1 MVTFTKMH
9 GLGNDYICINCLE
22 NILAENKL
30 PQIARYMCNRN
41 FGIGADGLILV
52 QESTIADIKMRIFN
66 KDGSEAEMC
75 GNGIRCFAK
84 YVYDNRIIDKQTISI
99 ETKAGVKLIRLKVL
113 NGEVQEAQVDMGRPI
128 FDDIKN
134 ISVQNNYRIPISVNI
149 KVDDTRF
156 IGNYVSMGNP
166 HLVIFVNNVENIDIE
181 KWGPAIENMKCFPNK
196 INVEFVQALGRNT
209 LKIRTW
215 ERGVGET
222 YACGTGSCAS
232 FCIAYYKGICSSYV
246 KAILRGGELNLNYN
260 KQNGHIIM
268 SGIATKVY
276 DGNINI
282 YRFKIDMS
290 QQH

>member
-1 MVTFTKMH
+1 MATFTKMH

-84 YVYDNRIIDKQTISI
+84 YVYDNKIIDKQSISI
-99 ETKAGVKLIRLKVL
+99 ETKAGVKVVRLKVL
-113 NGEVQEAQVDMGRPI
+113 NGEVQEVEVDMGRPI

-181 KWGPAIENMKCFPNK
+181 KYGPAIENMKCFPNK

-282 YRFKIDMS
+282 
-290 QQH
+290 

>member
-41 FGIGADGLILV
+41 FGVGADGLILV
-52 QESTIADIKMRIFN
+52 QESTVADIKMRIFN

-282 YRFKIDMS
+282 
-290 QQH
+290 

>member
-84 YVYDNRIIDKQTISI
+84 YIYDNKIIDKQSISI
-99 ETKAGVKLIRLKVL
+99 ETKAGVKGVRLKVL
-113 NGEVQEAQVDMGRPI
+113 NGEVYEIEVDMGRPI

-181 KWGPAIENMKCFPNK
+181 KYGPAIENMKCFPNK

-215 ERGVGET
+215 ERRVGET

-268 SGIATKVY
+268 NGIATKVY

-282 YRFKIDMS
+282 
-290 QQH
+290 

>member
-84 YVYDNRIIDKQTISI
+84 YIYDNKIIDKQSISI
-99 ETKAGVKLIRLKVL
+99 ETKAVVKGVRLKVL
-113 NGEVQEAQVDMGRPI
+113 NGEVYEIEVDMGRPI

-181 KWGPAIENMKCFPNK
+181 KYGPAIENMKCFPNK

-282 YRFKIDMS
+282 
-290 QQH
+290 

>member
-1 MVTFTKMH
+1 MATFTKMH

-41 FGIGADGLILV
+41 FGIGADG
-52 QESTIADIKMRIFN
+52 SYA
-66 KDGSEAEMC
+66 AMC

-84 YVYDNRIIDKQTISI
+84 YVYDNKIIDKQSISI
-99 ETKAGVKLIRLKVL
+99 ETKAGVKVVRLKVL
-113 NGEVQEAQVDMGRPI
+113 NGEVQEVEVDMGRPI

-166 HLVIFVNNVENIDIE
+166 HLVIFVNNVEKIDIE
-181 KWGPAIENMKCFPNK
+181 KYGPAIENMKCFPNK
-196 INVEFVQALGRNT
+196 INVEFVQCLSRNT

-246 KAILRGGELNLNYN
+246 KAILRGGELKLNYN

-282 YRFKIDMS
+282 
-290 QQH
+290 

>member
-9 GLGNDYICINCLE
+9 GLGNDYICINSLE

-52 QESTIADIKMRIFN
+52 QESSVADIKMRIFN

-84 YVYDNRIIDKQTISI
+84 YIYDNKIIDKQSISI
-99 ETKAGVKLIRLKVL
+99 ETKAGVKGVRLKVL
-113 NGEVQEAQVDMGRPI
+113 NGEVYEIEVDMGRPI

-181 KWGPAIENMKCFPNK
+181 KYGPAIENMKCFPNK

-276 DGNINI
+276 DG
-282 YRFKIDMS
+282 
-290 QQH
+290 

>member
-1 MVTFTKMH
+1 MATFTKMH

-84 YVYDNRIIDKQTISI
+84 YVYDNKIIDKQNISI
-99 ETKAGVKLIRLKVL
+99 ETKAGVKVVRLKVL
-113 NGEVQEAQVDMGRPI
+113 NGEVQEVEVDMGRPI

-181 KWGPAIENMKCFPNK
+181 KYGPAIENMKCFPNK
-196 INVEFVQALGRNT
+196 TNVEFVQALGRNT

-282 YRFKIDMS
+282 
-290 QQH
+290 

>member
-9 GLGNDYICINCLE
+9 GLGNDYICINSLE

-52 QESTIADIKMRIFN
+52 QESSVADIKMRIFN

-84 YVYDNRIIDKQTISI
+84 YIYDNKIIDKQSISI
-99 ETKAGVKLIRLKVL
+99 ETKAGVKGVRLKVL

-181 KWGPAIENMKCFPNK
+181 KYGPEIENMKCFPNK

-282 YRFKIDMS
+282 
-290 QQH
+290 

>member
-9 GLGNDYICINCLE
+9 GLGNDYICINSLE

-84 YVYDNRIIDKQTISI
+84 YVYDNKIIDKQTISI

-181 KWGPAIENMKCFPNK
+181 KYGPAIENMKCFPNK

-282 YRFKIDMS
+282 
-290 QQH
+290 

>member
-113 NGEVQEAQVDMGRPI
+113 NGEVQEAQVDMWRPI

-282 YRFKIDMS
+282 
-290 QQH
+290 

>member
-1 MVTFTKMH
+1 MYGGVYMVTFTKMH
-9 GLGNDYICINCLE
+9 GLGNDYICINSLE

-52 QESTIADIKMRIFN
+52 QESSVADIKMRIFN

-84 YVYDNRIIDKQTISI
+84 YIYDNKIIDKQSISI
-99 ETKAGVKLIRLKVL
+99 ETKAGVKGVRLKVL
-113 NGEVQEAQVDMGRPI
+113 NGEVYEIEVDMGRPI

-181 KWGPAIENMKCFPNK
+181 KYGPAIENMKCFPNK

-282 YRFKIDMS
+282 
-290 QQH
+290 

>member
-9 GLGNDYICINCLE
+9 GLCNDYICINCLE

-84 YVYDNRIIDKQTISI
+84 YIYDNKIIDKQSISI
-99 ETKAGVKLIRLKVL
+99 ETKAGVKGVRLKVL
-113 NGEVQEAQVDMGRPI
+113 NGEVYEIEVDMGRPI

-181 KWGPAIENMKCFPNK
+181 KYGPAIENMKCFPNK

-282 YRFKIDMS
+282 
-290 QQH
+290 

>member
-84 YVYDNRIIDKQTISI
+84 YIYDNKIIDKQSISI
-99 ETKAGVKLIRLKVL
+99 ETKAGVKVVRLKVL
-113 NGEVQEAQVDMGRPI
+113 NGEFYEVEVDMGRPI

-181 KWGPAIENMKCFPNK
+181 KYGPAIENMKCFPNK

-282 YRFKIDMS
+282 
-290 QQH
+290 

>member
-41 FGIGADGLILV
+41 FGVGADGLILV

-282 YRFKIDMS
+282 
-290 QQH
+290 

>member
-84 YVYDNRIIDKQTISI
+84 YVYDNKIIDKQSISI
-99 ETKAGVKLIRLKVL
+99 ETKAGVKGVRLKVL
-113 NGEVQEAQVDMGRPI
+113 NGEVYEIEVDMGRPI

-181 KWGPAIENMKCFPNK
+181 KYGPEIENMKCFPNK

-282 YRFKIDMS
+282 
-290 QQH
+290 

>member
-84 YVYDNRIIDKQTISI
+84 YIYDNKIIDKQSISI
-99 ETKAGVKLIRLKVL
+99 ETKAGVKGVRLKVL
-113 NGEVQEAQVDMGRPI
+113 NGEVYEIEVDMGRPI

-181 KWGPAIENMKCFPNK
+181 KYGPAIENMKCFPNK

-268 SGIATKVY
+268 SGISTKVY

-282 YRFKIDMS
+282 
-290 QQH
+290 

>member
-75 GNGIRCFAK
+75 GNGRRCFAK
-84 YVYDNRIIDKQTISI
+84 YIYDNKIIDKQSISI
-99 ETKAGVKLIRLKVL
+99 ETKAGVKGVRLKVL
-113 NGEVQEAQVDMGRPI
+113 NGEVYEIEVDMGRPI

-181 KWGPAIENMKCFPNK
+181 KYGPAIENMKCFPNK

-282 YRFKIDMS
+282 
-290 QQH
+290 

>member
-84 YVYDNRIIDKQTISI
+84 YIYDNKIIDKQSISI
-99 ETKAGVKLIRLKVL
+99 ETKAGVKGVRLKVL
-113 NGEVQEAQVDMGRPI
+113 NGEVYEIEVDIGRPI

-181 KWGPAIENMKCFPNK
+181 KYGPAIENMKCFPNK

-282 YRFKIDMS
+282 
-290 QQH
+290 

>member
-41 FGIGADGLILV
+41 FGVGADGLILV
-52 QESTIADIKMRIFN
+52 QESTVADIKMRIFN

-84 YVYDNRIIDKQTISI
+84 YIYDNRIIDKQSISI
-99 ETKAGVKLIRLKVL
+99 ETKAGVKVVRLKVL
-113 NGEVQEAQVDMGRPI
+113 NGEVQEVEVDMGRPI

-282 YRFKIDMS
+282 
-290 QQH
+290 

>member
-22 NILAENKL
+22 NILTENKL

-84 YVYDNRIIDKQTISI
+84 YVYDNRIIDKQSISI

-181 KWGPAIENMKCFPNK
+181 KYGPAIENMKCFPNK

-282 YRFKIDMS
+282 
-290 QQH
+290 

>member
-22 NILAENKL
+22 NILTENKL

-84 YVYDNRIIDKQTISI
+84 YVYDNRIIDKQSISI

-113 NGEVQEAQVDMGRPI
+113 NGEVQEAQVDMGRPS

-181 KWGPAIENMKCFPNK
+181 KYGPAIENMKCFPNK

-260 KQNGHIIM
+260 KQNSHIIM

-282 YRFKIDMS
+282 
-290 QQH
+290 

>member
-30 PQIARYMCNRN
+30 PQIVRYMCNRN

-52 QESTIADIKMRIFN
+52 QESTAADIKMRIFN

-84 YVYDNRIIDKQTISI
+84 YVYDNKLIAKQNISI
-99 ETKAGVKLIRLKVL
+99 ETKAGVKTVRVKVL
-113 NGEVQEAQVDMGRPI
+113 NGEVYEIEADMGRPI

-181 KWGPAIENMKCFPNK
+181 KYGPAIENMKCFPNK

-232 FCIAYYKGICSSYV
+232 FCIAYYKGICSSFI

-282 YRFKIDMS
+282 
-290 QQH
+290 

>member
-84 YVYDNRIIDKQTISI
+84 YIYDNKIIDKQSISI
-99 ETKAGVKLIRLKVL
+99 ETKAGVKGVRLKVL
-113 NGEVQEAQVDMGRPI
+113 NGEVYEIEVDMGRPI

-166 HLVIFVNNVENIDIE
+166 HLVIFVNNVEKIDIE
-181 KWGPAIENMKCFPNK
+181 KYGPAIENMKCFPNK

-282 YRFKIDMS
+282 
-290 QQH
+290 

>member
-41 FGIGADGLILV
+41 FGIGADGLILI

-282 YRFKIDMS
+282 
-290 QQH
+290 

>member
-52 QESTIADIKMRIFN
+52 QESSVADIKMRIFN

-84 YVYDNRIIDKQTISI
+84 YIYDNKIIDKQSISI
-99 ETKAGVKLIRLKVL
+99 ETKAGVQGVRLKVL
-113 NGEVQEAQVDMGRPI
+113 NGEVYEIEVDMGRPI

-181 KWGPAIENMKCFPNK
+181 KYGPAIENMKCFPNK

-282 YRFKIDMS
+282 
-290 QQH
+290 

>member
-1 MVTFTKMH
+1 MYGGVNMVTFTKMH

-22 NILAENKL
+22 NILTENKL

-52 QESTIADIKMRIFN
+52 QESTVADIKMRIFN

-84 YVYDNRIIDKQTISI
+84 YIYDNKIIDKQSISI
-99 ETKAGVKLIRLKVL
+99 ETKAGIKAVRLKVL
-113 NGEVQEAQVDMGRPI
+113 NGEVYEVEVDMGRPI

-181 KWGPAIENMKCFPNK
+181 
-196 INVEFVQALGRNT
+196 NVFQI
-209 LKIRTW
+209 K
-215 ERGVGET
+215 
-222 YACGTGSCAS
+222 
-232 FCIAYYKGICSSYV
+232 
-246 KAILRGGELNLNYN
+246 
-260 KQNGHIIM
+260 
-268 SGIATKVY
+268 
-276 DGNINI
+276 
-282 YRFKIDMS
+282 
-290 QQH
+290 

>member
-66 KDGSEAEMC
+66 KDGSEDEMC

-84 YVYDNRIIDKQTISI
+84 YIYDNKIIDKQSISI
-99 ETKAGVKLIRLKVL
+99 ETKAGVKGVRLKVL
-113 NGEVQEAQVDMGRPI
+113 NGEVYEIEVDMGRPI

-181 KWGPAIENMKCFPNK
+181 KYGPAIENMKCFPNK

-282 YRFKIDMS
+282 
-290 QQH
+290 

>member
-84 YVYDNRIIDKQTISI
+84 YVYDNRIIDKQSISI

-181 KWGPAIENMKCFPNK
+181 KYGPAIENMKCFPNK

-282 YRFKIDMS
+282 
-290 QQH
+290 

>member
-84 YVYDNRIIDKQTISI
+84 YIYDNKIIDKQSISI
-99 ETKAGVKLIRLKVL
+99 ETKAGVKGVRLKVL
-113 NGEVQEAQVDMGRPI
+113 NGEVYEIEVDMGRPI
-128 FDDIKN
+128 FDEIKN

-181 KWGPAIENMKCFPNK
+181 KYGPAIENMKCFPNK

-282 YRFKIDMS
+282 
-290 QQH
+290 

>member
-9 GLGNDYICINCLE
+9 GLGNDYICINSLE

-52 QESTIADIKMRIFN
+52 QESSVADIKMRIFN

-84 YVYDNRIIDKQTISI
+84 YIYDNKIIDKQSISI
-99 ETKAGVKLIRLKVL
+99 ETKAGVKGVRLKVL
-113 NGEVQEAQVDMGRPI
+113 NGEVYEIEVDMGRPI

-181 KWGPAIENMKCFPNK
+181 KYGPAIENMKCFPNK

-232 FCIAYYKGICSSYV
+232 LCIAYYKGICSSYV

-282 YRFKIDMS
+282 
-290 QQH
+290 

>member
-84 YVYDNRIIDKQTISI
+84 YIYDNKIIDKQSISI
-99 ETKAGVKLIRLKVL
+99 ETKAGVKGVRLKVL
-113 NGEVQEAQVDMGRPI
+113 NGEVYEIEVDMGRPI

-181 KWGPAIENMKCFPNK
+181 KYGPAIENMKCFPNK

-222 YACGTGSCAS
+222 YACGPGSCAS

-282 YRFKIDMS
+282 
-290 QQH
+290 

>member
-30 PQIARYMCNRN
+30 PEIARYMCNRN

-84 YVYDNRIIDKQTISI
+84 YVYDNRIIDKQSISI

-181 KWGPAIENMKCFPNK
+181 KYGPAIENMKCFPNK

-282 YRFKIDMS
+282 
-290 QQH
+290 

>member
-52 QESTIADIKMRIFN
+52 QESSVADIKMRIFN

-84 YVYDNRIIDKQTISI
+84 YIYDNKIIDKQSISI
-99 ETKAGVKLIRLKVL
+99 ETKAGVKGVRLKVL
-113 NGEVQEAQVDMGRPI
+113 NGEVYEIEVDMGRPI

-134 ISVQNNYRIPISVNI
+134 IRVQNNYRIPISVNI

-181 KWGPAIENMKCFPNK
+181 KYGPAIENMKCFPNK

-276 DGNINI
+276 DGNII
-282 YRFKIDMS
+282 I
-290 QQH
+290 

>member
-84 YVYDNRIIDKQTISI
+84 CIYDNKIIDKQSISI
-99 ETKAGVKLIRLKVL
+99 ETKAGVKGVRLKVL
-113 NGEVQEAQVDMGRPI
+113 NGEVYEIEVDMGRPI

-181 KWGPAIENMKCFPNK
+181 KYGPAIENMKCFPNK

-282 YRFKIDMS
+282 
-290 QQH
+290 

>member
-41 FGIGADGLILV
+41 FGVGADGLILV
-52 QESTIADIKMRIFN
+52 QESTVADIKMRIFN

-84 YVYDNRIIDKQTISI
+84 YIYDNRIIDKQSISI
-99 ETKAGVKLIRLKVL
+99 ETKAGVKVVRLKVL
-113 NGEVQEAQVDMGRPI
+113 NGEVQEVEVDMGRPI

-181 KWGPAIENMKCFPNK
+181 KYGPAIENMKCFPNK

-276 DGNINI
+276 DGNISI
-282 YRFKIDMS
+282 
-290 QQH
+290 

>member
-84 YVYDNRIIDKQTISI
+84 YIYDNKIIDKQSISI
-99 ETKAGVKLIRLKVL
+99 ETKAGVKGVRLKVL
-113 NGEVQEAQVDMGRPI
+113 NGEVYEIEVDMGRPI

-181 KWGPAIENMKCFPNK
+181 KYGPAIENMKCFPNK

-246 KAILRGGELNLNYN
+246 KALLRGGELNLNYN

-282 YRFKIDMS
+282 
-290 QQH
+290 

>member
-1 MVTFTKMH
+1 MATFTKMH

-84 YVYDNRIIDKQTISI
+84 YIYDNKIIDKQSISI
-99 ETKAGVKLIRLKVL
+99 ETKAGVKGVRLKVL
-113 NGEVQEAQVDMGRPI
+113 NGEVYEIEVDMGRPI

-181 KWGPAIENMKCFPNK
+181 KYGPAIENMKCFPNK

-282 YRFKIDMS
+282 
-290 QQH
+290 

>member
-1 MVTFTKMH
+1 MYGGVYMVTFTKMH

-52 QESTIADIKMRIFN
+52 QESSVADIKMRIFN

-84 YVYDNRIIDKQTISI
+84 YIYDNKIIDKQSISI
-99 ETKAGVKLIRLKVL
+99 ETKAGVKGVRLKVL
-113 NGEVQEAQVDMGRPI
+113 NGEVYEIEVDMGRPI

-181 KWGPAIENMKCFPNK
+181 KYGPAIENMKCFPNK

-215 ERGVGET
+215 EWGVGET

-282 YRFKIDMS
+282 
-290 QQH
+290 